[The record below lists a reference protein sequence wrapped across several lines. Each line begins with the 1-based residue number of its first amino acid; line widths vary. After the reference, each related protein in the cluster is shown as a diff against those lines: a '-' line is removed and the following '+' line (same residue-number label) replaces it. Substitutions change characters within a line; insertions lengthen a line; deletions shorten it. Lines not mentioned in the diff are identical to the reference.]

1 MQVQPF
7 NIKTLMEKSDS
18 DRQREQSIY
27 RVTIAGSIINAVL
40 LTLKFTAGILGGSAA
55 MIADAVHSLSDFM
68 TDIVVLLFVKLGN
81 KPQDEDHDY
90 GHGKYETLAT
100 ALIGIALMGVGAM
113 ICYNGLTKTWA
124 VVNGE
129 QLKSPGMI
137 AFIAAIVSI
146 ALKEWAYRF
155 TEKVGREVGSQAV
168 RANAWHHRSDA
179 LSSIG
184 TAFGIGGAILLGAQ
198 WAVLDPLAAI
208 IVSFF
213 ILKAAYGLIVQ
224 ATNELLE
231 SSLPKDVEA
240 QMVALAAEE
249 EGVADIHNLRT
260 RRLGNK
266 IAIEMHVRMPGEMSL
281 YEAHEKAT
289 RIEKRLREQFGEHTH
304 IALHLEP
311 LKVNGCYVS
320 PKEMNQHSRT
330 STQS

>member
-1 MQVQPF
+1 
-7 NIKTLMEKSDS
+7 
-18 DRQREQSIY
+18 
-27 RVTIAGSIINAVL
+27 
-40 LTLKFTAGILGGSAA
+40 

-231 SSLPKDVEA
+231 SSLPEDVEA

-320 PKEMNQHSRT
+320 PKEMNRH
-330 STQS
+330 

>member
-1 MQVQPF
+1 
-7 NIKTLMEKSDS
+7 
-18 DRQREQSIY
+18 
-27 RVTIAGSIINAVL
+27 
-40 LTLKFTAGILGGSAA
+40 
-55 MIADAVHSLSDFM
+55 
-68 TDIVVLLFVKLGN
+68 
-81 KPQDEDHDY
+81 
-90 GHGKYETLAT
+90 
-100 ALIGIALMGVGAM
+100 
-113 ICYNGLTKTWA
+113 
-124 VVNGE
+124 
-129 QLKSPGMI
+129 MI

-198 WAVLDPLAAI
+198 WAVLDPLAAV

-231 SSLPKDVEA
+231 SSLPEDVEA
-240 QMVALAAEE
+240 QMVARAAEE

-320 PKEMNQHSRT
+320 PTEMNQHSHT
-330 STQS
+330 STGS

>member
-7 NIKTLMEKSDS
+7 NPKTLMEKSES

-40 LTLKFTAGILGGSAA
+40 LALKFTAGILGGSAA

-124 VVNGE
+124 VINGE

-231 SSLPKDVEA
+231 SSLPEDVEA

-289 RIEKRLREQFGEHTH
+289 RIEKRLRKQFGEHTH

-320 PKEMNQHSRT
+320 PKEMNRH
-330 STQS
+330 

>member
-1 MQVQPF
+1 MQLQPF
-7 NIKTLMEKSDS
+7 NLKTLMEKSDS

-27 RVTIAGSIINAVL
+27 RVTIAGSIINAAL
-40 LTLKFTAGILGGSAA
+40 LAFKFVAGVLGGSAA

-124 VVNGE
+124 VINGE

-231 SSLPKDVEA
+231 GSLPKDVEA

-266 IAIEMHVRMPGEMSL
+266 MAIEMHVRMPGEMSL

-289 RIEKRLREQFGEHTH
+289 RIEKRLRKQFGEHTH

>member
-1 MQVQPF
+1 MQLQPF
-7 NIKTLMEKSDS
+7 NLKTLMEKSES
-18 DRQREQSIY
+18 DRQRELSIY

-40 LTLKFTAGILGGSAA
+40 LALKFAAGILGGSAA

-213 ILKAAYGLIVQ
+213 IMKAAYGLIVQ

-231 SSLPKDVEA
+231 GSLPEDVEA

-289 RIEKRLREQFGEHTH
+289 RIEKRLREQFGEYTH

-320 PKEMNQHSRT
+320 PKEMNQHSRA

>member
-1 MQVQPF
+1 MQEQPF

-27 RVTIAGSIINAVL
+27 RVTIAGSIINAL
-40 LTLKFTAGILGGSAA
+40 LLVLKFVAGILGGSAA

-124 VVNGE
+124 VINGE

-231 SSLPKDVEA
+231 GSLPKDVEA

-266 IAIEMHVRMPGEMSL
+266 MAIEMHVRMPGEMSL

-289 RIEKRLREQFGEHTH
+289 RIEKRLRKQFGEHTH

>member
-40 LTLKFTAGILGGSAA
+40 LALKFAAGILGGSAA

-68 TDIVVLLFVKLGN
+68 TDIVVLLFVKIGN

-113 ICYNGLTKTWA
+113 ICYNGLSKTWA

-129 QLKSPGMI
+129 QLKSPGLI

-289 RIEKRLREQFGEHTH
+289 RIEKRLRKQFGEHTH

-330 STQS
+330 STGS

>member
-1 MQVQPF
+1 
-7 NIKTLMEKSDS
+7 MEKSVS

-40 LTLKFTAGILGGSAA
+40 LAFKFTAGILGGSAA

-124 VVNGE
+124 VINGE

-155 TEKVGREVGSQAV
+155 TEKVGREVSSQAV

-231 SSLPKDVEA
+231 GSLPEDVEA

-289 RIEKRLREQFGEHTH
+289 RIEKRLREQFGEPAH

-330 STQS
+330 LTQS

>member
-1 MQVQPF
+1 MQLQPF

-40 LTLKFTAGILGGSAA
+40 LALKFTAGILGGSAA

-198 WAVLDPLAAI
+198 WAVLDSLAAI

-231 SSLPKDVEA
+231 SSLPEDVEA

-289 RIEKRLREQFGEHTH
+289 RIEKRLREQFGERTH

>member
-1 MQVQPF
+1 
-7 NIKTLMEKSDS
+7 MEKSVS

-40 LTLKFTAGILGGSAA
+40 LAFKFTAGILGGSAA

-124 VVNGE
+124 VINGE

-155 TEKVGREVGSQAV
+155 TEKVGREVSSQAV

-231 SSLPKDVEA
+231 GSLPEDVEA
-240 QMVALAAEE
+240 QMVELAAEE

-289 RIEKRLREQFGEHTH
+289 RIEKRLRKQFGEHTH

-330 STQS
+330 LTQS

>member
-1 MQVQPF
+1 MQLQPF
-7 NIKTLMEKSDS
+7 NLKILMEKSDS

-40 LTLKFTAGILGGSAA
+40 LALKFTAGILGGSAA

-124 VVNGE
+124 VINGE

-231 SSLPKDVEA
+231 SSLPKDVET

-289 RIEKRLREQFGEHTH
+289 RIEKRLREQFGAHTH

>member
-7 NIKTLMEKSDS
+7 NLKTLMEKSDS

-40 LTLKFTAGILGGSAA
+40 LALKFTAGILGGSAA

-124 VVNGE
+124 VINGE

-289 RIEKRLREQFGEHTH
+289 RIEKRLRKQFGEHTH

-320 PKEMNQHSRT
+320 PTEMNQHSRT